1 MPADHHHRPSGIR
14 LSPSHERWVLS
25 LSVALLIS
33 GALWL
38 AFHYFITLP
47 GEFGEQRHPL
57 EAWWL
62 RLHGAAAMV
71 FLIVLGT
78 MLPIHI
84 RRAWKLRRN
93 YRTGGVMVSVVTVLV
108 ITGYGLYYASGE
120 NLRIWISAAHW
131 GIGLFAM
138 PALIVHV
145 LIGKRS
151 TANRHLTQPRQF
163 QPRRVHNAR

>member
-1 MPADHHHRPSGIR
+1 MYSERHHRPSGVR

-38 AFHYFITLP
+38 VFDYFISVP
-47 GEFGEQRHPL
+47 GEFGERRHPL
-57 EAWWL
+57 EVWWL
-62 RLHGAAAMV
+62 RVHGAAAIA

-84 RRAWKLRRN
+84 RRAWQLRRN
-93 YRTGGVMVSVVTVLV
+93 YRTGGVMLSVVTVLV

-120 NLRIWISAAHW
+120 NLRIWISAVHW
-131 GIGLFAM
+131 GIGLFGMA
-138 PALIVHV
+138 ALILHV
-145 LIGKRS
+145 LIGKRNA
-151 TANRHLTQPRQF
+151 ANRPLSQPRQF
-163 QPRRVHNAR
+163 QRRRPHNPY

>member
-1 MPADHHHRPSGIR
+1 MYSERHHRPSGIR

-25 LSVALLIS
+25 LSTALLIS

-38 AFHYFITLP
+38 VFHYFITVP
-47 GEFGEQRHPL
+47 GEFGESRHPL

-62 RLHGAAAMV
+62 RMHGAAAMA

-78 MLPIHI
+78 MLPNHI
-84 RRAWKLRRN
+84 RRAWQLRRN
-93 YRTGGVMVSVVTVLV
+93 YRTGGVMLSVVTVLV

-120 NLRIWISAAHW
+120 NLRIWISAVHW
-131 GIGLFAM
+131 GIGLVGM
-138 PALIVHV
+138 PALILHV

-151 TANRHLTQPRQF
+151 AANRQLAQPRQF
-163 QPRRVHNAR
+163 QLGRPDNPC